1 MTRYK
6 TIDVD
11 GLEIFYREAGR
22 EDAPTILLL
31 HGFPSSS
38 HMFRDLI
45 PKLAEDFRLIA
56 PDYPGFGN
64 SSMPTIEEFD
74 YTFENMTRVVERFV
88 EKLGLGRFGLYVQD
102 YGGPVGFRIAS
113 RRPERV
119 EALVIQN
126 AVAHEEGLGEAF
138 DVVKAIWEDRNE
150 ETEGAIRDLLTPKF
164 TRTQYLSGAHEP
176 EKISPDAYNM
186 DQFFLERPGNAEIQV
201 ELQHD
206 YRTNPPLYPEWQRYF
221 REHQPPTLVA
231 WGKDDLLF
239 TVEGARAY
247 ERDLK
252 DAEVHLLDAGHFA
265 LEEESDRIA
274 GLIARFYADR
284 VGVGGTK
291 R

>member
-6 TIDVD
+6 TVEVE

-22 EDAPTILLL
+22 GDAPTILLL

-45 PKLAEDFRLIA
+45 PRLAGDFRLLA

-74 YTFENMTRVVERFV
+74 YTFENLTRVVEGFV
-88 EKLGLGRFGLYVQD
+88 EKLGLERFGLYMQD
-102 YGGPVGFRIAS
+102 YGGPVGFRMAS

-119 EALVIQN
+119 EALAIQN

-150 ETEGAIRDLLTPKF
+150 ETEGAIRDLLTPEF
-164 TRTQYLSGAHEP
+164 TRTQYLSGAREP

-186 DQFFLERPGNAEIQV
+186 DQFFLDRPGNAEIQV
-201 ELQHD
+201 ELQYD
-206 YRTNPPLYPEWQRYF
+206 YRHNPPLYREWQRYF
-221 REHQPPTLVA
+221 REQGPPTLVA

-239 TVEGARAY
+239 TVEGAKAY
-247 ERDLK
+247 GRDLK

-265 LEEESDRIA
+265 LEEESERVA
-274 GLIARFYADR
+274 RLIARFYAER
-284 VGVGGTK
+284 VGVGGSG